1 MSRSFLPSGTLGVL
15 AFAGVLLL
23 GAPAFAQGA
32 GGFEAAPGSAPIVT
46 SNGMPVVN
54 MATPT
59 PISGAAAQGPQQ
71 DYSAFSD
78 GGAPPGMYVAPLGY
92 GAGAGAAPTQA
103 PVYSAQTAPGNSNYS
118 IQQQPTAGPYAQQY
132 AQPQPYYG
140 PQANP
145 YGPNPYAP
153 PPPPNAYGAPVQD
166 YTPQPYAQPY
176 AAPYGPQPYG
186 PAYAQPAPLMAEPQA
201 YAAQAPQQQNS
212 PYTAAQRMVQGLPPQ
227 APQYAQPQPQ
237 AYQPAPQQQPMS
249 PAPAAMAQN
258 PQGAVPYAAGTT
270 AYGAPLPRTIGMTQG
285 GGATP
290 AEGGYTL
297 GPGDKVRVT
306 IFGEQDLSGEFQLD
320 GNGNIRL
327 PLIGMTRA
335 VGYTQGGLE
344 AALRAALV
352 PNYLRNPRINVEI
365 TSYRPIYVVG
375 AVQKPGQYS
384 YVNNMTLLN
393 AVALA
398 GGFTPQARN
407 SMVYVR
413 SEGAVEE
420 RATPTDQPLLIRPG
434 DTVRVETTMFWDVV
448 NFFGPLSSPVAL
460 AATVR

>member
-1 MSRSFLPSGTLGVL
+1 MSRFFLPSGTLGAL
-15 AFAGVLLL
+15 ALAGVLML
-23 GAPAFAQGA
+23 GAPAWAQGA

-71 DYSAFSD
+71 DYSAFGD
-78 GGAPPGMYVAPLGY
+78 GAPPGMYVAPLGY
-92 GAGAGAAPTQA
+92 GAGAGAAPTPAPSQA
-103 PVYSAQTAPGNSNYS
+103 PLYSAQSAPANSSYS

-132 AQPQPYYG
+132 AQPQPYYA
-140 PQANP
+140 PQPNP
-145 YGPNPYAP
+145 AYANPYAP

-176 AAPYGPQPYG
+176 AAPYGPQP
-186 PAYAQPAPLMAEPQA
+186 APQMMPEPQN
-201 YAAQAPQQQNS
+201 YAAQPPQQNS
-212 PYTAAQRMVQGLPPQ
+212 PYTAAQRMVQGLPPSQPQ
-227 APQYAQPQPQ
+227 AYAQP
-237 AYQPAPQQQPMS
+237 YQPAPQPMPPALQPATMQ
-249 PAPAAMAQN
+249 PAAAR
-258 PQGAVPYAAGTT
+258 PYSAGAT
-270 AYGAPLPRTIGMTQG
+270 AYGAPLPSSIGAPQQA
-285 GGATP
+285 GAQP
-290 AEGGYTL
+290 EGGYTL

-306 IFGEQDLSGEFQLD
+306 IFGEQDLSGEYQLD

-365 TSYRPIYVVG
+365 MSYRPIYVVG

-384 YVNNMTLLN
+384 YINNMTLLN

-407 SMVYVR
+407 SIVYVR

-434 DTVRVETTMFWDVV
+434 DTVRVETTVFWDMV